1 MTKSRY
7 KEGVRV
13 TIVGLIGNIL
23 LTVLKAV
30 MGVISGSTAL
40 IADAAHSFTDILGS
54 GVVLGGLKWANQPP
68 DETHHYGHYKAESVV
83 AKIIAIILVLTGGGI
98 GYSAITIIIEGDI
111 EIPGRLA
118 IWALVISLIT
128 KEGLFRY
135 ISHVGKKIQSSA
147 VMADAWH
154 QRSDAL
160 SSVAALLG
168 VMGARMG
175 FELLDPIAGI
185 VVAGM
190 IIYSG
195 ARIYIDA
202 VKELMDTAPEQQ
214 TIDDIRQV
222 VLNVNGL
229 KNLNDVKARWHG
241 AKILVDLKICVN
253 PQETVERGHAIAAKA
268 KQQLMEKIEDVGDV
282 FSSCKSL

>member
-168 VMGARMG
+168 VMGG
-175 FELLDPIAGI
+175 KNGI
-185 VVAGM
+185 
-190 IIYSG
+190 
-195 ARIYIDA
+195 
-202 VKELMDTAPEQQ
+202 
-214 TIDDIRQV
+214 
-222 VLNVNGL
+222 
-229 KNLNDVKARWHG
+229 
-241 AKILVDLKICVN
+241 
-253 PQETVERGHAIAAKA
+253 
-268 KQQLMEKIEDVGDV
+268 
-282 FSSCKSL
+282 